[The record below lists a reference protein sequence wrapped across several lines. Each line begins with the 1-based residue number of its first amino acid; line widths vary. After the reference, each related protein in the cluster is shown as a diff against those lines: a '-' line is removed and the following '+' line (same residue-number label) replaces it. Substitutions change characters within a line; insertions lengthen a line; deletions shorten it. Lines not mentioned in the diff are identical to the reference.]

1 MAINNTLAKTLRTV
15 WRNLEQAV
23 GRFQDGMRG
32 RGATAANNA
41 IARLKQVPGSPKHP
55 IRWTSERQ
63 RKAFFASD
71 GFGRGIPTRRSNAIV
86 DAWQSQFIPDRN
98 GGILVLENNNP
109 AAEFVQG
116 FNQQGFHADTG
127 WATTAEV
134 SDQFFNEGGG
144 TVVEVWNSAAD
155 PLRGV

>member
-1 MAINNTLAKTLRTV
+1 MAINNTLAKTLRKV
-15 WRNLEQAV
+15 RQNFEQAQQ
-23 GRFQDGMRG
+23 RFQAAMRSK
-32 RGATAANNA
+32 GATAADNA
-41 IARLKQVPGSPKHP
+41 ITRLKQVPGSPKHP

-86 DAWQSQFIPDRN
+86 DAWQSKFIPDRN
-98 GGILVLENNNP
+98 GGILVLENDNP

-127 WATTAEV
+127 WVTTAEV
-134 SDQFFNEGGG
+134 SDLFFNEGGG
-144 TVVEVWNSAAD
+144 SVVEVWNTAAD
-155 PLRGV
+155 PLQGV